1 MTAIS
6 SVIENHGEFVGAF
19 RENVIRVIGSYSSMN
34 IPTEYDEQIE
44 KLQGA
49 MLTLIEEN
57 AKRGSYT
64 EKFDDKYQEIAEQIQ
79 EFKQKKIK
87 MLHEKKMAES
97 FRQRVEDMDECLK
110 KTSYA
115 VREFDEDLVRRLL
128 QSVKVITQRIY
139 WRTQGK

>member
-44 KLQGA
+44 KLRGA

-97 FRQRVEDMDECLK
+97 FHQRVEDMDECLK